1 MCKHYICTQDN
12 FFDGRPITSTACL
25 VCLCTVYTATA
36 ATATQGYTLYI
47 FWPYKTRG
55 MGLSNHQLIAN
66 RRYEATHPHPHLRPA
81 DSHCDC

>member
-12 FFDGRPITSTACL
+12 FFDGSPITSTACL

-47 FWPYKTRG
+47 LCPYKTRG
-55 MGLSNHQLIAN
+55 MDLSNHQLIAN
-66 RRYEATHPHPHLRPA
+66 CRYETTHPGPHLRPA